1 MPIEKYTVVFYTIS
15 HKPEEGQYNTDEYSR
30 ALYVANRKA
39 EEGFLPVYIVDN
51 ELEEVV
57 LDV

>member
-1 MPIEKYTVVFYTIS
+1 MPVEKYTVVFYTIS
-15 HKPEEGQYNTDEYSR
+15 HKPEEGQYNTDEYTR
-30 ALYVANRKA
+30 ALYIANRKA
-39 EEGFLPVYIVDN
+39 AEGFLPVYIVDN